1 MFPVARSISKFG
13 TKLKPLSNF
22 ERGLLRRLAL
32 AFLEIDNIRKSFGGK
47 EVLKGL
53 SIHVEQGEFL
63 TLLGES
69 GSGKTTLL
77 RIIAGLETANSGSLK
92 LQGSSMLET
101 PIHKRPVNTVFQSYA
116 LFPHMN
122 VFENVAYGLRVK
134 GISDSE
140 IPERV
145 REALSMVKMSDF
157 TDSHPAKLSGGQ
169 QQRIALARALVN
181 RPKILL
187 LDEPLSA
194 LDANLR
200 HQMQTELK
208 NLQKSLGITFIF
220 VTHDQAEAL
229 ALSDR
234 VALLKD
240 GGLEQVAP
248 PEEIYNR
255 PTTAYCARFI
265 GHSNVLNCTQ
275 TAGTCSWE
283 GSQWKLAAPT
293 TPFSQ
298 FSLRP
303 EKIHLANGQLPNNAV
318 AFQAQVKNF
327 SFEGA
332 HILLD
337 AEINSKPLRIQ
348 IPSSSKISANES
360 FYFDPIDAVPLESR

>member
-1 MFPVARSISKFG
+1 MS
-13 TKLKPLSNF
+13 
-22 ERGLLRRLAL
+22 
-32 AFLEIDNIRKSFGGK
+32 FLEIANIRKSFGGK

-53 SIHVEQGEFL
+53 SINVAQGEFL

-92 LQGSSMLET
+92 LQGESMLET
-101 PIHKRPVNTVFQSYA
+101 SIHKRPVNTVFQSYA

-134 GISDSE
+134 GTSSNE
-140 IPERV
+140 IPGRV
-145 REALSMVKMSDF
+145 LEALEMVKMGEFAQSPP
-157 TDSHPAKLSGGQ
+157 TRLSGGQ
-169 QQRIALARALVN
+169 QQRIALARALIN

-208 NLQKSLGITFIF
+208 NLQRSLGITFIF

-240 GGLEQVAP
+240 GGLEQVAAP
-248 PEEIYNR
+248 QEIYNR
-255 PTTAYCARFI
+255 PATAYCARFI
-265 GHSNVLNCTQ
+265 GHSNVLNCDVQ
-275 TAGTCSWE
+275 SGTCTWE
-283 GSQWKLAAPT
+283 GSKWSLAAGQQAST
-293 TPFSQ
+293 Q

-303 EKIHLANGQLPNNAV
+303 EKIHLANGHNKDQLPKNAV
-318 AFQAQVKNF
+318 EFQAQVKNL

-332 HILLD
+332 HVLLD
-337 AEINSKPLRIQ
+337 AEINSKNIRIQ
-348 IPSSSKISANES
+348 LPASSKISAQEK